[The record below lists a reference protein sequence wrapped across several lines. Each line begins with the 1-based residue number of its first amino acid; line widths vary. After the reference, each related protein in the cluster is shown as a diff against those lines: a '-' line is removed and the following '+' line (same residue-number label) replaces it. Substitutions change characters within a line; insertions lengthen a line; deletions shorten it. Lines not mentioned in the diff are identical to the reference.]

1 MLFGHETHVEAIKS
15 IVVYETHFFW
25 SWQNFQADV
34 NLWRFYAFNM
44 MSLTLASNEFF
55 STNFS
60 TFLTQ
65 KIVENL
71 EVFVVLNVHLTNFFS
86 LGGCLANFLYHKI
99 KKKSPVQHIIF

>member
-1 MLFGHETHVEAIKS
+1 
-15 IVVYETHFFW
+15 
-25 SWQNFQADV
+25 
-34 NLWRFYAFNM
+34 M

-71 EVFVVLNVHLTNFFS
+71 EVFVVLNVHLTNFSLWGGVWQIFYITKLKRKALFS
-86 LGGCLANFLYHKI
+86 TSFL
-99 KKKSPVQHIIF
+99 KKKER

>member
-1 MLFGHETHVEAIKS
+1 
-15 IVVYETHFFW
+15 
-25 SWQNFQADV
+25 
-34 NLWRFYAFNM
+34 M

-99 KKKSPVQHIIF
+99 KKKSPVQHIIFKKKGKIKATIYYLLKAKGANSQTT